1 MRPAEACEEGVHL
14 TGEHASIWLGVTE
27 VERAHGASDEMI
39 EPAHLDEVARFLSA
53 PSAHEQRQRSVLSR
67 ILILLAGSGGG
78 MRWVAAPL
86 REIEGALPQRRVLE
100 EIPARDGRAL
110 KARSLRGR
118 RPC

>member
-1 MRPAEACEEGVHL
+1 M
-14 TGEHASIWLGVTE
+14 
-27 VERAHGASDEMI
+27 ERAHGASDEMI
-39 EPAHLDEVARFLSA
+39 EPDHLDDVARFFVGA
-53 PSAHEQRQRSVLSR
+53 ERARQRSVLSI

-110 KARSLRGR
+110 KARSRRGR

>member
-39 EPAHLDEVARFLSA
+39 EPAHLDDVARFLSA
-53 PSAHEQRQRSVLSR
+53 PSAHEQPQRSVLSR

-110 KARSLRGR
+110 KACSLRGR

>member
-39 EPAHLDEVARFLSA
+39 EPAHLDDVARFLSA
-53 PSAHEQRQRSVLSR
+53 PSAREQRQRSVLSR